1 MRVSI
6 RTGPVPSLHA
16 IDLLLTCSSTLEF
29 VCSLQSYFLYNEYIL
44 SEVRGEYLLYGSTI
58 TCMSRLGNSVTENEF
73 FSGKNC
79 GTNTNE
85 CSSSPCQNGATCKDA
100 VNGYSCACVAGYEGV
115 HCETDTDD
123 CKSRPCKNGG
133 KCTDKVNGYV
143 CTCAPGYEG
152 KNQYWIIC
160 NS

>member
-29 VCSLQSYFLYNEYIL
+29 VCSLQSYFFYNEYIL
-44 SEVRGEYLLYGSTI
+44 SEVRGEYLLYESTI
-58 TCMSRLGNSVTENEF
+58 TYMSRLGNSVTENEF
-73 FSGKNC
+73 SSGKNC

-152 KNQYWIIC
+152 KNQYWTIC